1 MDLIT
6 AIRICL
12 LSLGLVLSVSMILF
26 TLLRGKKTPA
36 VRSFV
41 YFLGL
46 LFIWF
51 SGQILRIFAPNYQV
65 ESLFVS
71 YEYTGICLIGLF
83 WIIFCLRYV
92 ESDFIKNPRNL
103 LLLAIIPIGSMIAV
117 YTNSYHHLFFTI
129 EDQAFNQYG
138 ILFYLHTIESY
149 SFCLIGTLCLI
160 KHSLTQFA
168 YKKKQILLI
177 VFGASIPIITN
188 VLIVVHIISVDFD
201 ITPFSLLATLLV
213 LWFAALKYKLLDL
226 VPMAVREVIDNIKD
240 ILIVVDYSNMIVD
253 YNRMFRNVFPELF
266 ELSTVN
272 SRESI
277 LDKFLKRVFD
287 CLDSKSIFRRPTLDL
302 ESFFQLLV
310 EKCDNKDEALKVVDY
325 IRNTCETSTCNEL
338 NFALMEKWYL
348 IRIQPINDGGQVVGR
363 VVVLADITKYKQLV
377 AELNQKNAKL
387 HQMNEQLTEYAAT
400 VEELA
405 ITKER
410 NRFARDVHDT
420 LGQTMTLLV
429 TILELCTLNF
439 DINPDKTRKKLDEAV
454 EIAKGGLK
462 DIRSSVIGLTSW
474 TLDSINNLVAEFERS
489 GMNVK
494 FDVEG
499 LEKNISP
506 KYTAIIYRVCQEAL
520 TNALRHGKANNVN
533 IILKISSVDIRLHIS
548 DDGYGCDGI
557 IKGFGLMGM
566 EERVKML
573 NGTVEYFSKANNGF
587 RIEVLIPLIKD

>member
-6 AIRICL
+6 AIRLCL
-12 LSLGLVLSVSMILF
+12 LSCGSVLSVSMILF
-26 TLLRGKKTPA
+26 TLHRGKKTPT

-41 YFLGL
+41 CFLGL

-65 ESLFVS
+65 ESIFVS
-71 YEYTGICLIGLF
+71 YEYTAICLIGLF
-83 WIIFCLRYV
+83 WIIFCLRYI
-92 ESDFIKNPRNL
+92 ESKFIKNPRNL
-103 LLLAIIPIGSMIAV
+103 LLLSIVPISSMIAV
-117 YTNSYHHLFFTI
+117 YTNNYHHLFFTI
-129 EDQAFNQYG
+129 EDQAFNKYG
-138 ILFYLHTIESY
+138 ILFYIHTIESH

-160 KHSLTQFA
+160 QYSLTQFA
-168 YKKKQILLI
+168 SKKKQVLLI
-177 VFGASIPIITN
+177 VFGALIPIITN
-188 VLIVVHIISVDFD
+188 ILIVLNIIRVKFD
-201 ITPFSLLATLLV
+201 ITPFSLLATLLF

-226 VPMAVREVIDNIKD
+226 VPMVLREVIDNIKD
-240 ILIVVDYSNMIVD
+240 ILIVVDYSNMIID

-266 ELSTVN
+266 ELSAVN
-272 SRESI
+272 SREC
-277 LDKFLKRVFD
+277 FLSKLFKNCFD
-287 CLDSKSIFRRPTLDL
+287 SRSIFCRSTLDL
-302 ESFFQLLV
+302 ERFLQLLV
-310 EKCDNKDEALKVVDY
+310 EKCDNKNEALEVVDC
-325 IRNTCETSTCNEL
+325 IRNTFETGTCDEL
-338 NFALMEKWYL
+338 NFALMGKWYL
-348 IRIQPINDGGQVVGR
+348 IRIQPINDGGQIVGR
-363 VVVLADITKYKQLV
+363 VVILADITNYKQLV
-377 AELNQKNAKL
+377 TELNQKNATL

-405 ITKER
+405 VTKER

-429 TILELCTLNF
+429 TILELCALNF
-439 DINPDKTRKKLDEAV
+439 EINPDKTKKKLDQAV

-474 TLDSINNLVAEFERS
+474 TLDSINNLVAEFKRS

-499 LEKNISP
+499 LEKNIHP

-520 TNALRHGKANNVN
+520 TNALRHGKAKNVT
-533 IILKISSVDIRLHIS
+533 IILKISIADISLHIH
-548 DDGYGCDGI
+548 DDGYGCDDI

-573 NGTVEYFSKANNGF
+573 NGKVEYFSDINNGF